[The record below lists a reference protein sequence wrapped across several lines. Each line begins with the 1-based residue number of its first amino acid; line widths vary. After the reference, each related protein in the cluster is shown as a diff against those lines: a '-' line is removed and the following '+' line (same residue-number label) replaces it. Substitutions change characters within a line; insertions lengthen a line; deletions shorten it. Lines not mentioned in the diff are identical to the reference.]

1 MNRQQ
6 VTPEHCAV
14 DATQPNVGSRE
25 PSAAMRGT
33 PLGLL
38 LLSLA
43 LSAGGCAAPRHD
55 VISNTPTTARPE
67 PVATVA
73 APSGAIFRAVNYR
86 PLFED
91 RAPRYVGDILT
102 IQINEKLNASQ
113 SANSSTEK
121 KSDVS
126 ATIPGVSGV
135 LGMKINPL
143 AVTGSTGNTFDGKGE
158 TTSTNLFTGTI
169 TVTVIEVLA
178 NGNLVV
184 AGEKQI
190 GIRRNSEVLKV
201 TGVVNPAQIQPGNI
215 VSSTQVADVRID
227 YRGGGYIE
235 EAQIQGW
242 LARVFNSV
250 LPF

>member
-1 MNRQQ
+1 MSRQQ
-6 VTPEHCAV
+6 IAPDRSAL
-14 DATQPNVGSRE
+14 DATHSNLASRE
-25 PSAAMRGT
+25 SSAALRGV
-33 PLGLL
+33 PARALIG
-38 LLSLA
+38 SLA
-43 LSAGGCAAPRHD
+43 LLVAGCAAPRHD
-55 VISNTPTTARPE
+55 VIANTVTSARPE
-67 PVATVA
+67 PVATAA

-91 RAPRYVGDILT
+91 RTPRYIGDILT

-126 ATIPGVSGV
+126 TAIPGVSGV

-158 TTSTNLFTGTI
+158 TTSSNLFTGTI
-169 TVTVIEVLA
+169 TVTVTEVLA